1 MGHAKAL
8 RLESLAEVPSL
19 SGTART
25 YRGTD
30 QAPHDLKYVLGEAA
44 WARLPA
50 AVQERFSDS
59 AQTVDYSGEF
69 EIVRAS
75 LFGRLIAWVCR
86 LIGTPVAPFVGES
99 VPAVVRV
106 EPTDRGVEWRREYR
120 WPDRRS
126 SIVHSTKVIETNGTL
141 VEELPAGLC
150 MSLKVYEASSVLHFV
165 SQRYYFQLSI
175 PNIGRIRFPLPSWL
189 SPGTVHVEHA
199 DLDGGWFR
207 FTMTVTHPVFG
218 ELFHQT
224 GCFSSPGG

>member
-1 MGHAKAL
+1 MGHVKAL
-8 RLESLAEVPSL
+8 HTESVALVAPL
-19 SGTART
+19 SDIDRVRGGTRP
-25 YRGTD
+25 
-30 QAPHDLKYVLGEAA
+30 APYGLKDVLGAAA
-44 WARLPA
+44 WAMLPA

-69 EIVRAS
+69 EVVRAS
-75 LFGRLIAWVCR
+75 SLGRLIAWVCR
-86 LIGTPVAPFVGES
+86 LIGTPVAPFVGQN

-106 EPTDRGVEWRREYR
+106 QATDRGVEWRREYR

-126 SIVHSTKVIETNGTL
+126 SIVRSTKVIESGGTL

-150 MSLKVYEASSVLHFV
+150 MSLKVYEASAVLHFV
-165 SQRYYFQLSI
+165 SQHYYFQFSL
-175 PNIGRIRFPLPSWL
+175 PQIGRIRFVLPHWL

-207 FTMTVTHPVFG
+207 FIMTVTHPVFG

-224 GCFSSPGG
+224 GCFRSSGG